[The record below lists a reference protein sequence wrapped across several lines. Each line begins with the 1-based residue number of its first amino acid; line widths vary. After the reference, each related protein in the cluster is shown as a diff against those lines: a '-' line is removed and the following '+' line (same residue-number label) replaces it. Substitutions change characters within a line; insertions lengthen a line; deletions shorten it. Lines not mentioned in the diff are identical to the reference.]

1 MKTSRFYL
9 RNPYLQLSLLSFF
22 FPFPSSSLLLLFSLS
37 QRNDLFLFIYFF
49 NLIYIRW
56 KTFNTSPAKCNVLRI
71 KGPIYMLHAYSCL
84 SFTHSSLPI
93 LTVVSPKRTRPISHL
108 INLQRCGSIF
118 FAFPLI
124 KPA

>member
-1 MKTSRFYL
+1 MKTSRYYL
-9 RNPYLQLSLLSFF
+9 RNPYLQLSLLSFPF
-22 FPFPSSSLLLLFSLS
+22 FLSSSPVLSLS